1 MTATTTEFPIPSLQ
15 VVAWPD
21 AVIDAVGW
29 DPRSAY
35 VERFWLGVLG
45 PSATWFVRR
54 LADGLDAEPDGFEL
68 HLATAA
74 AELGLGT
81 RGGRH
86 APFMRTI
93 ERCCRFGATELRD
106 GTLRVRRKLPPLTR
120 SQLDRLP
127 EPLRAD
133 HQRWIDAT
141 APATG
146 PVATEHL
153 KQRARQLALS
163 LLELGEDGATAER
176 QLHRWRIHPAMAH
189 DATAWA
195 VATHQARRAAPP
207 QPRPGPEAG
216 AAPPPS
222 GPNAA

>member
-1 MTATTTEFPIPSLQ
+1 MSSTVTEFPIPSLT
-15 VVAWPD
+15 VVPWPD
-21 AVIDAVGW
+21 VVIDTVGW

-54 LADGLDAEPDGFEL
+54 LADGLEAQPDGFEL
-68 HLATAA
+68 DLPTTA
-74 AELGLGT
+74 AELGLGA
-81 RGGRH
+81 RGGKH

-93 ERCCRFGATELRD
+93 ERCCRFGATELSD
-106 GTLRVRRKLPPLTR
+106 GTLRARRKLPPLTR
-120 SQLDRLP
+120 SQLERLP

-133 HQRWIDAT
+133 HQRWIENG
-141 APATG
+141 PAQPTG
-146 PVATEHL
+146 PVSAETVR
-153 KQRARQLALS
+153 QRARQLALS

-195 VATHQARRAAPP
+195 VARHEARLAAPP
-207 QPRPGPEAG
+207 QVSGPEVG
-216 AAPPPS
+216 AAPPPP
-222 GPNAA
+222 GPEAA